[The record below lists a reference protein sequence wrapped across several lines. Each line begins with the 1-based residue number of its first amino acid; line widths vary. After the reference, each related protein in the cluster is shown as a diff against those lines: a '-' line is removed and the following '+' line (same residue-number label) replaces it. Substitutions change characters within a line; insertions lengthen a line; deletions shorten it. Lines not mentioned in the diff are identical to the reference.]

1 MSGTNFFDF
10 REKITARRGK
20 TPAAAPLTSAP
31 QVPSQTAAH
40 SREVL
45 SVSQLTHIIEHAL
58 QIGVPPTV
66 HVHGEVSNVNLQRS
80 SGHLYFTLKDADS
93 CIDCIM
99 WKSDRA
105 RLKFDLLDGHEVLVT
120 GGIQVYGVKGR
131 YQIGVRKIEP
141 MGKGALELAFRQLYD
156 KLEKQGLFAAERKKP
171 LPVFPLRIAM
181 VTSRN
186 TAALQDML
194 KVFRRFAFLKLMLFD
209 VPVQGDGAAERI
221 ASALRA
227 LGRQAERDPGF
238 IDAIVLARGGGS
250 IEDLWEFNEEI
261 VARAIVASRVPV
273 VTGIGHEIDTSIADL
288 VADHHA
294 HTPTEAAQVVTA
306 NWRTAPESLDAARLR
321 LRRGVRSLVQ
331 EARQRLELA
340 AREGFFRR
348 PTDRVNHLRQQLD
361 DRERSL
367 QLAMGHRVRA
377 LRRRIE
383 GLDDRL
389 RLRHPHA
396 VIARLRARFVDF
408 DRRLVRGTETIV
420 RRGGEEVSRLAAL
433 LIKCHPQHEMAIIRE
448 RLGQVE
454 HRMNLA
460 MSGALQRQ
468 TMRVEALSAQLQAVS
483 PTAVLKR
490 GYSITTLK
498 RGGAVVRSTSDVKP
512 GAKIITRLTDGQIE
526 SIVDDKNQPR
536 LFE

>member
-10 REKITARRGK
+10 REKVTARRGN
-20 TPAAAPLTSAP
+20 APSAPVTGAP
-31 QVPSQTAAH
+31 QVPPKPAGP

-45 SVSQLTHIIEHAL
+45 SVSQLTHIIEYAL
-58 QIGVPPTV
+58 QTGVPPTV
-66 HVHGEVSNVNLQRS
+66 HVHGEVSNVNLHGS
-80 SGHLYFTLKDADS
+80 SGHLYFTLKDENS
-93 CIDCIM
+93 CVDCVM

-105 RLKFDLLDGHEVLVT
+105 RMKFDLLDGHEVLAT
-120 GGIQVYGVKGR
+120 GGIQVYPVKGK
-131 YQIGVRKIEP
+131 YQLYVRRIEP
-141 MGKGALELAFRQLYD
+141 MGKGALELAFRQLCD
-156 KLEKQGLFAAERKKP
+156 KLEKEGLFAPERKKP
-171 LPVFPLRIAM
+171 LPAFPLRIAM

-186 TAALQDML
+186 TAALQDIL

-227 LGRQAERDPGF
+227 LSRRAERHPAF
-238 IDAIVLARGGGS
+238 IDVIVLARGGGS
-250 IEDLWEFNEEI
+250 LEDLWEFNEEI

-294 HTPTEAAQVVTA
+294 HTPTEAAQVITA
-306 NWRTAPESLDAARLR
+306 NWRTAAESLDAARLR
-321 LRRGVRSLVQ
+321 LRRGARNLVQ

-348 PTDRVNHLRQQLD
+348 PTDRINHLRQQLD

-367 QLAMGHRVRA
+367 QLAMGHRARL

-383 GLDDRL
+383 ALDDRL
-389 RLRHPHA
+389 RLRQPHA
-396 VIARLRARFVDF
+396 LIARLRARLVAL
-408 DRRLVRGTETIV
+408 DRRLVRGTESIV
-420 RRGGEEVSRLAAL
+420 RRGGEDVSRLASL
-433 LIKCHPQHEMAIIRE
+433 LIECHPQHEIALSRQ
-448 RLGQVE
+448 RLGQLERRVA
-454 HRMNLA
+454 LA
-460 MSGALQRQ
+460 MSSALKRQ
-468 TMRVEALSAQLQAVS
+468 TMRVEALAAELQAVS

-498 RGGAVVRSTSDVKP
+498 RGGAVVRSTSDVKS
-512 GAKIITRLTDGQIE
+512 GARIITRVTDGEIE
-526 SIVDDKNQPR
+526 SVVDDKNQPR